1 MKGKGAS
8 VMNQN
13 KYAKLTIVET
23 SDTHGQIFPILYGT
37 NTYESIG
44 LAKIASYIRHL
55 RRTEENLL
63 LIDNGDSI
71 QGTPLTYHYVKKQS
85 HLPNPVILTFN
96 QLHYDAAII
105 GNHEFNY
112 GLSTLKQSVSEA
124 QFPIL
129 SANILNNQT
138 KEPFFG
144 KPYTIKI
151 LPEGIKVAILGLTT
165 PYIPNWEKAEH
176 IEGLEFED
184 AVVSAKKWIPHIKE
198 NEQPDLFVVSYHG
211 GFERNL
217 KTGEPTEAITGENQA
232 YQLCHEVEGMD
243 VLLTGHQHRLLA
255 DELNGVTIVQ
265 PGNFG
270 AYMGQVD
277 IEFTMDQNHKSKCL
291 SKKASLVPVKEW
303 KEDEEILRLILPYE
317 EKTQAWLDQP
327 IGHIQGD
334 MIIKDPFLARIKEH
348 PFVEFI
354 NHVQMEASNVDI
366 SNTALFSNHVM
377 GLPTNVTMRD
387 IVSNYIYPNT
397 LMVIE
402 LSGQDIK
409 DGLEKSATY
418 FIVNDQGEIAVNPHF
433 IDPKPQ
439 HYNYDMWEGIQYT
452 IDVGKPVGERIVSLM
467 KNGEAL
473 NLKQRYHV
481 VMNNYRAT
489 GGGNYSMYKGKKVIR
504 EIQTDMTELLANY
517 FSKNGIVKATVNHNW
532 KVIQT

>member
-8 VMNQN
+8 VMNQHN
-13 KYAKLTIVET
+13 YAKLTIVET

-44 LAKIASYIRHL
+44 LAKIATYIRHL

-96 QLHYDAAII
+96 KLHYDAAII

-151 LPEGIKVAILGLTT
+151 LREGIKVAILGLTT

-184 AVVSAKKWIPHIKE
+184 AVESAKKWIPYIKE
-198 NEQPDLFVVSYHG
+198 NEEPDLFVVSYHG

-217 KTGEPTEAITGENQA
+217 KTGEITETITGENQA
-232 YQLCHEVEGMD
+232 YQLCQEVEGID

-265 PGNFG
+265 PGNSG
-270 AYMGQVD
+270 ACMGQVD
-277 IEFTMDQNHKSKCL
+277 LEFTLDRDHKWKCL

-317 EKTQAWLDQP
+317 EKTQKWLDQP
-327 IGHIQGD
+327 IGRIQGD
-334 MIIKDPFLARIKEH
+334 MIIKDPFLARIEEH
-348 PFVEFI
+348 PFIEFI
-354 NHVQMEASNVDI
+354 NQVQMEASNVDI
-366 SNTALFSNHVM
+366 SNTALFSNHAI

-397 LMVIE
+397 LTVLE
-402 LSGQDIK
+402 LTGQDIK

-418 FIVNDQGEIAVNPHF
+418 FIVNEHGEIAVNPQF

-473 NLKQRYHV
+473 DRKQKYHV

-489 GGGNYSMYKGKKVIR
+489 GGGNYSMYKGKKVIK
-504 EIQTDMTELLANY
+504 EIQIDMTELLANY
-517 FSKNGIVKATVNHNW
+517 FSKYGTVEATVNDNW